1 MDEGENQPVDLLI
14 VGGGIN
20 GAGIAR
26 DAAGRGYSVLLCEKG
41 DLAGATSSASSK
53 LIHGGLRYLEY
64 YEFGLVRKAL
74 KEREVLLRAAPHI
87 VRPMDFVLPHAPH
100 LRPAW
105 MIRMGLFLYDH
116 IGGRERLPGSK
127 GLDLRTDPAGKLLK
141 DDYRKGFQY
150 ADCQVDDARLVV
162 LNAMGAREKGAE
174 ILTHCALLHA
184 ERVGGAWRARLRDER
199 TGEERVLRARSL
211 VNAAGP
217 WLGDVL
223 SGPLQKKEARTLRL
237 VKGSHIVVPRI
248 TSKTWG
254 AEQAY
259 ILQNS
264 DNRVVFVLPF
274 ERDFSLIGTTEV
286 ELSAMPEQPEITPE
300 ETAYLCDS
308 VNQYFSQTI
317 SPTDVVWS
325 FAGVRPLV
333 GDEGLNASKVSR
345 DYLLDLEV
353 PDGGAP
359 LLSVLGGKVTTYRVL
374 AEDVLAKLKPH
385 LGDAGPVWT
394 MDAPL
399 PGGDMID
406 ADFNTFL
413 TNFRADYP
421 WLPAGLAERLAHG
434 YGTRAN
440 AVVGAA
446 QSLAGLGEELMPGFF
461 EAELAYLCA
470 QEWVEDADDVLWR
483 RTKLG
488 LWTSREDRER
498 LARRLES

>member
-1 MDEGENQPVDLLI
+1 MDEGENQPVDFLV

-20 GAGIAR
+20 GVGIAR
-26 DAAGRGYSVLLCEKG
+26 DAAGRGYSVVLCEKG
-41 DLAGATSSASSK
+41 DLAEGTSSASSK

-116 IGGRERLPGSK
+116 IGGRETLPGSK
-127 GLDLRTDPAGKLLK
+127 GLNLRTDPAGQPLK
-141 DDYRKGFQY
+141 REYAKGFQY

-162 LNAMGAREKGAE
+162 LNAVGAREKGAE
-174 ILTHCALLHA
+174 ILTHCALLRA
-184 ERVGGAWRARLRDER
+184 ERVGDVWHARLRDER
-199 TGEERVLRARSL
+199 TGGERAVRARSL

-223 SGPLQKKEARTLRL
+223 SGPLEKKGARKLRL

-248 TSKTWG
+248 EG
-254 AEQAY
+254 ADRAY
-259 ILQNS
+259 ILQNP

-274 ERDFSLIGTTEV
+274 EQDFSLIGTTEV
-286 ELSAMPEQPEITPE
+286 ELSAVPDQPEITPE

-308 VNQYFSQTI
+308 VNQYFSRTI
-317 SPTDVVWS
+317 GPGDVVWS

-333 GDEGLNASKVSR
+333 GDEGLDASKVSR
-345 DYLLDLEV
+345 DYLLDLEA
-353 PDGGAP
+353 PEDGAP
-359 LLSVLGGKVTTYRVL
+359 LLSIVGGKVTTYRVL
-374 AEDVLAKLKPH
+374 AEDALAKLRPH
-385 LGDAGPVWT
+385 LGDSGAEWT
-394 MDAPL
+394 MGAPL

-413 TNFRADYP
+413 TNFCADYP
-421 WLPAGLAERLAHG
+421 WLPERLAERLAHG

-440 AVVGAA
+440 TIIGAA

-470 QEWVEDADDVLWR
+470 QEWAEDADDVLWR

-488 LWTSREDRER
+488 LWSSREDRER